1 MPDEQRI
8 IDRNASPSSYGWA
21 FQVGAGIVLMLK
33 NVKEF
38 NSIRLEGRNEDIEIS
53 FDDGKVFA
61 QAKSVT
67 RIGDNTNASS
77 NLKKAL
83 ESLQDVVNL
92 KLNEVKELIYITNYS
107 NPLSSEVASAF
118 QYGQSYS
125 FSILPEDAA
134 RRVRE
139 NVEDNFPLDK
149 FKLYMLHF
157 YGDNEEKFKSVK
169 ETIAEFLRESINDI
183 SYSNRILNDW
193 FTQFFVNSTDKP
205 DSQKCLTLSK
215 GEVIWPILVAV
226 TDGAVSEASFANV
239 SDSDNYPEIIAEYRK
254 TIYSKDLDFP
264 FVTEIMYDY
273 KIEKDKIS
281 GGTGFKYDF
290 VKNNWRKYSERFASI
305 TNESIKE
312 DLIKIIMLSIIE
324 KRMKINELKASAN
337 IQ

>member
-1 MPDEQRI
+1 MLDEQRI

-38 NSIRLEGRNEDIEIS
+38 NSIRLEGKNEDIEIS

-77 NLKKAL
+77 SLKKAL
-83 ESLQDVVNL
+83 ESLQDVVNQRL
-92 KLNEVKELIYITNYS
+92 SEVKELIYITNYS
-107 NPLSSEVASAF
+107 NPLNSDVSSAF

-125 FSILPEDAA
+125 FSILPEDGAQ
-134 RRVRE
+134 RIRE
-139 NVEDNFPLDK
+139 NVGGNFPLDK

-157 YGDNEEKFKSVK
+157 YGDDEEKFKSVK

-183 SYSNRILNDW
+183 SYSNRILKDW
-193 FTQFFVNSTDKP
+193 FTQFLVNSTDKP
-205 DSQKCLTLSK
+205 DNQKCLTLSK
-215 GEVIWPILVAV
+215 GDVIWPILVAV
-226 TDGAVSEASFANV
+226 TDGAVPESSFANV
-239 SDSDNYPEIIAEYRK
+239 SDSDNYSEIVAEYRK
-254 TIYSKDLDFP
+254 TIYSKDLDFS

-273 KIEKDKIS
+273 KNEKERLS

-290 VKNNWRKYSERFASI
+290 VRNNWNKYSDRFSSI
-305 TNESIKE
+305 SDESIKE

-324 KRMKINELKASAN
+324 KRMTINKLKASAN
-337 IQ
+337 VK